1 MDDSSAIVFLSTFDP
16 IDAANLSA
24 IRFALMSLE
33 MDSALLVTLP
43 SREGETRLK
52 DRCRMVE
59 AAIEDMRHLSSLERE
74 EIKGCDNLSE
84 LLSIAWAATDSS
96 SVYLMV
102 DPLDIPRLLE
112 EKIPDDVLAKF
123 KGLIVVSSKI
133 QPEIPNLGRL
143 PVQTLYNP
151 DMEAH
156 DPAGI
161 RQLSH
166 LDTALPVIDYILDK
180 HLYAIDDLRDLY
192 TRQRYEHAVS
202 VAHLAWQ
209 MAQENG
215 QDSCQAFLA
224 GLLHDCAKELAHTD
238 EGKELM
244 QKHFPQFANFP
255 LWSYHQ
261 FLGALVA
268 HERFHVRDGEVLEA
282 IFYHTTGFGEMNA
295 LDKIIYCA
303 DKLDP
308 ERGWDSQ
315 PFIDL
320 CLQDIDAGFKAELKH
335 NMEYIDQ
342 KNPDETK
349 DPLTA
354 ACMERYLREE

>member
-1 MDDSSAIVFLSTFDP
+1 MDDSSIVFLSAFDP
-16 IDAANLSA
+16 IDAANLNA

-33 MDSALLVTLP
+33 MDSALLVPLP

-59 AAIEDMRHLSSLERE
+59 AAIEGMRHLASLERE
-74 EIKGCDNLSE
+74 TIKGCDDLAE
-84 LLSIAWAATDSS
+84 LLQVAWERADARA
-96 SVYLMV
+96 VYLMV
-102 DPLDIPRLLE
+102 DPLDLPRLCE
-112 EKIPDDVLAKF
+112 ANIPDEVFKNY

-133 QPEIPNLGRL
+133 QPDSQKLGRL
-143 PVQTLYNP
+143 AVQTLYNP
-151 DMEAH
+151 EMKTH

-161 RQLSH
+161 RRLSH
-166 LDTALPVIDYILDK
+166 LDTALEVIDYILDK
-180 HLYAIDDLRDLY
+180 HLYAVDDLRELY

-202 VAHLAWQ
+202 VAHLAWR

-215 QDSCQAFLA
+215 QDPAQAFLA

-244 QKHFPQFANFP
+244 RKHFPEYANFP
-255 LWSYHQ
+255 SWSYHQ
-261 FLGALVA
+261 FLGGLVA
-268 HERFHVRDGEVLEA
+268 RTQFQVEDEEVLEA
-282 IFYHTTGFGEMNA
+282 IFYHTTGFGGMSA

-315 PFIDL
+315 PYIDL

-335 NMEYIDQ
+335 NMEYIDER
-342 KNPDETK
+342 NPNETK

-354 ACMERYLREE
+354 ACMERFLREE